1 MAPVALRFSGAG
13 LGYRGTTVLRDVDLE
28 LPAGQVL
35 ALVGPNGAGKSTVIK
50 AALGLAQVITGTADV
65 LGRSPARARGE
76 TGYVPQLDSLDPD
89 FPVAAHQVVLMGRYQ
104 RIPWWRPTSA
114 ADRRLALEALE
125 RVGLADRARTRFG
138 VLSGGQRQRV
148 LIARALVSQPR
159 LLLLDEPFNGVDAT
173 SQMAILAVLTDLA
186 VAGTAIVVSTHDL
199 SVARDIADVVCL
211 LNGRQW
217 TAGPPPETLT
227 ADRLRDAYGGH
238 TVILPDGRDILV
250 EL

>member
-1 MAPVALRFSGAG
+1 MTAAALQFSGAG
-13 LGYRGTTVLRDVDLE
+13 LGYRGATVLRDVDLE

-50 AALGLAQVITGTADV
+50 AALGLAQVVTGTAEV
-65 LGRSPARARGE
+65 LGRSPAQARGE

-89 FPVAAHQVVLMGRYQ
+89 FPVAAHEVVLMGRYR
-104 RIPWWRPTSA
+104 RIPWWRPTGT
-114 ADRRLALEALE
+114 ADRRLALEALD

-173 SQMAILAVLTDLA
+173 SQTAILAVLSDLA

-217 TAGPPPETLT
+217 AAGPPRETLS
-227 ADRLRDAYGGH
+227 ADRLREAYGGR
-238 TVILPDGRDILV
+238 TIVLPDGRDMLV